1 MRDRNLVLSGTE
13 LRPEARIRNLGLQE
27 ERDVSVSC
35 AIERSGMAVYEDE
48 HTLEFLAGEETAAV
62 TFRAWTPQEMGT
74 YLCTFEVGHE
84 DDQNRSNNT
93 RTVSLMV
100 AAFTE
105 VAALAGVDDNTSG
118 CGVAFGDYD
127 GDGDPDL
134 YLANQTGPNVLYRND
149 GEGSFSDV
157 GSLAGVNHSGRN
169 RGALFGDYDNDGFL
183 DLYVVNADVRKHGR

>member
-1 MRDRNLVLSGTE
+1 MRDRDLVLSGTE

-35 AIERSGMAVYEDE
+35 AIERSEMAVYEDE

-105 VAALAGVDDNTSG
+105 VAALAGVDDNASG

-127 GDGDPDL
+127 NDGALDL
-134 YLANQTGPNVLYRND
+134 YLTNEGPNILYANNGD
-149 GEGSFSDV
+149 GTFRDV
-157 GSLAGVNHSGRN
+157 TEAAGVGDAGSGRN
-169 RGALFGDYDNDGFL
+169 ALFGDIDNDGFL